1 MKSRNFRFALMTGF
15 AGLAS
20 FVVTA
25 CTDSDTA
32 QETKKN
38 VEDGISFT
46 VSDVQDISLPS
57 LPMTKAASVYE
68 TTSTPLEGDGAEG
81 LELVE
86 TLSRV

>member
-1 MKSRNFRFALMTGF
+1 MAGF

-81 LELVE
+81 
-86 TLSRV
+86 

>member
-15 AGLAS
+15 VGLAS

-46 VSDVQDISLPS
+46 VSDVQ
-57 LPMTKAASVYE
+57 TY
-68 TTSTPLEGDGAEG
+68 
-81 LELVE
+81 
-86 TLSRV
+86 LSHHFQ